1 MLTVGYRDHIRVQ
14 IDHLLSSFLDFKWEG
29 LMLTTV
35 GHYLDIY
42 ILIGMYLSFLGHFAE
57 FN

>member
-1 MLTVGYRDHIRVQ
+1 MDRIRVQ
-14 IDHLLSSFLDFKWEG
+14 VDHLLSSFLDFKWEG

-42 ILIGMYLSFLGHFAE
+42 IIGMYLSFLGHFAE
-57 FN
+57 CN